1 MSFQCVELT
10 PMEYKLYRNLPWM
23 KHLHEID
30 ERKLG
35 CRTLHSGDQL
45 SDQEAIGIMKE
56 PMAIVD
62 FSSPLLEML
71 K

>member
-35 CRTLHSGDQL
+35 YRLHSGDQL

-56 PMAIVD
+56 PMAIIN
-62 FSSPLLEML
+62 FNSPLLEML